1 MNSVRRRN
9 VLRPIAGS
17 ESAAAERALQRI
29 RCAQSQV
36 TDRLTGVGN
45 RGYYAACFPVLTHF
59 NRDSMKFYCPECETR
74 YEGDEYDVCPD
85 DGSRLFRLDSA
96 DDDGDPLLNT
106 VVDERFRI
114 EELVGTGGMGAVYR
128 GVQLSV
134 QRSVAIKVLRPELV
148 DREVMLERFFREAK
162 VVSEL
167 THPNIVRLVDFGQDE
182 ELDLLYL
189 VMELVDGTD
198 LGDLLERGRLR
209 TNMALEV
216 VYQICGALTEPHAR
230 GIVHRDLKPENL
242 IMMPI
247 SDGTLQI
254 KVLDFGIARALE
266 GGTKLTKTGMICG
279 TPSYMSPEQ
288 AQNEELD
295 GRTDLYALGVMLF
308 EMLTG
313 RPPYVGE
320 TSLQVLL
327 NHIQKPVPR
336 LSTLVPPGVIS
347 PEVSD
352 LVRQLMAKDP
362 EERPKSA
369 RRVRDHIDLLRRQ
382 LDLHPVRLSEET
394 TGAEAFDAWI
404 LPGVELGDHSGDS
417 ADELDSEL
425 PVGFAESSTGEV
437 GAPRGET
444 GELAADGAEERRS
457 EGTDLEYVGVAETL
471 AAGETPAPTEREAIQ
486 DAEPS
491 STTGEEHV
499 DAEQWEK
506 PEPEPTPTLRSKD
519 SPTAVNREIAG
530 RASADVA
537 GDTQR
542 ANPSSA
548 VDVLTNPLVV
558 GLGALFFLAFAGAAG
573 ILAYHFVIGADGDD
587 PVDDERARAV
597 AQDDEGDEEVEQ
609 SADDSDDEDVEFAQ
623 IEGGDDEDV
632 EDDDRVDDD
641 GPEDDDSVGDDE
653 GEEVAGET
661 ASAQAPEPDQDADSG
676 GDDGSPEPSPST
688 GSEPSPGGERPGGD
702 ESVDIGEEE
711 EPTATEDEP
720 DLAPTDPGEEVEASK
735 EEVADDEAPA
745 EEESPPEPPTPDDG
759 DDTDDRVEDS
769 TEADDAGEGEDES
782 ESEGGDE
789 LRDRLEQLRGE

>member
-1 MNSVRRRN
+1 
-9 VLRPIAGS
+9 
-17 ESAAAERALQRI
+17 
-29 RCAQSQV
+29 
-36 TDRLTGVGN
+36 
-45 RGYYAACFPVLTHF
+45 
-59 NRDSMKFYCPECETR
+59 MKFYCPECETR
-74 YEGDEYDVCPD
+74 YEGDDYDVCPD

-106 VVDERFRI
+106 VVDERFRV

-182 ELDLLYL
+182 DLDLLYL

-230 GIVHRDLKPENL
+230 DIVHRDLKPENL

-288 AQNEELD
+288 AQNEALD

-336 LSTLVPPGVIS
+336 LSSLVPPGIVAD
-347 PEVSD
+347 EVSD
-352 LVRQLMAKDP
+352 LVGQLMAKDP
-362 EERPKSA
+362 ADRPESA
-369 RRVRDHIDLLRRQ
+369 RRVRDRIDQLRKE
-382 LDLHPVRLSEET
+382 LDLRPVRLSEET
-394 TGAEAFDAWI
+394 TGTEAFDAWL
-404 LPGVELGDHSGDS
+404 LPRVELRDDGGDS
-417 ADELDSEL
+417 ADQLENEL

-437 GAPRGET
+437 GAARGET

-457 EGTDLEYVGVAETL
+457 GGTDLEYVGVAETL
-471 AAGETPAPTEREAIQ
+471 AAGETPAPTERNGMQ
-486 DAEPS
+486 EPEES
-491 STTGEEHV
+491 SATSEEHV

-506 PEPEPTPTLRSKD
+506 PEPTPAPRSTD
-519 SPTAVNREIAG
+519 SPTAVRGEISEGARTG
-530 RASADVA
+530 AS
-537 GDTQR
+537 GDMQR
-542 ANPSSA
+542 DASSSA
-548 VDVLTNPLVV
+548 VDVLTNPLVI
-558 GLGALFFLAFAGAAG
+558 GLGVLFFLAFAGAAG
-573 ILAYHFVIGADGDD
+573 ILAYHFVIDVDGDE
-587 PVDDERARAV
+587 PARAV
-597 AQDDEGDEEVEQ
+597 AQSDDGDEEIEQ
-609 SADDSDDEDVEFAQ
+609 SPDDSDDEDVEVAQ
-623 IEGGDDEDV
+623 IEGEDDGAAEDEQEV
-632 EDDDRVDDD
+632 AADDDSIEDDDA
-641 GPEDDDSVGDDE
+641 
-653 GEEVAGET
+653 EEASTAT
-661 ASAQAPEPDQDADSG
+661 ASAQDSEPDRDVDSD
-676 GDDGSPEPSPST
+676 GDTGSTTPSPAT
-688 GSEPSPGGERPGGD
+688 GSEPAPGGDRPGDDESQADDVEEDQPAPLDDKPDAAPSAPERDDEPGGEDIAED
-702 ESVDIGEEE
+702 EEPVEE
-711 EPTATEDEP
+711 EPPQDRP
-720 DLAPTDPGEEVEASK
+720 K
-735 EEVADDEAPA
+735 
-745 EEESPPEPPTPDDG
+745 PDD
-759 DDTDDRVEDS
+759 DDDVEDS
-769 TEADDAGEGEDES
+769 AEAEES
-782 ESEGGDE
+782 EEEPESDGGDE